1 MAACMGLFI
10 LFLKLISMYLKYQ
23 IALLG
28 LNKNIY
34 LYEFGINLTMVT
46 LFT

>member
-1 MAACMGLFI
+1 MGLFI
-10 LFLKLISMYLKYQ
+10 LFFKLISMYLKYQ

-28 LNKNIY
+28 LNKNVY
-34 LYEFGINLTMVT
+34 LDEFGIDLTMVT